1 MAVRKDTIWERFLSP
16 IIRNF
21 IDEEELRRF
30 YESVDWEQDSD
41 RIRNPNL
48 NYPDYYSSQN
58 FHGIE
63 GGYLKAGAAV
73 SYDPVTQYVL
83 PPNETWVRQGLIET
97 IQGTPRR
104 ILDLGCGTG
113 STTLMLKQAFP
124 QARVIG
130 LDLSPYMLVMADHKA
145 KTTGLDIQW
154 RHGNAEETGFP
165 DTSFDL
171 VTASLLFHETPQTV
185 TKSILRECFRLLVPG
200 GEVVILDGN
209 QTALR
214 QMEWLTEVFEEPYI
228 KEYAAGSVDAW
239 MGAAGFEAVKTKDV
253 WWINQVTHGIKP
265 IPADDYRAQAQ
276 KVSTSSTLDNL
287 GSEGIPAPAF

>member
-21 IDEEELRRF
+21 IDEGELRRF
-30 YESVDWEQDSD
+30 YESVDWEQESD

-83 PPNETWVRQGLIET
+83 PPNETWVRQGLIEM

-145 KTTGLDIQW
+145 KTAELDIHW
-154 RHGNAEETGFP
+154 RHGNAEQTGFP

-239 MGAAGFEAVKTKDV
+239 MGTAGFEAVKTKDV

-287 GSEGIPAPAF
+287 GSEGFPAPAF